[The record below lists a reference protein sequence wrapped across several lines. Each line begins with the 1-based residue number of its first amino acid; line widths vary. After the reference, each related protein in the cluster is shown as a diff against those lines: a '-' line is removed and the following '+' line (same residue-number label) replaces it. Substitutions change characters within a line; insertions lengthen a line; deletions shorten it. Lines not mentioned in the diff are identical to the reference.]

1 MVLSCLGFISSK
13 KHVFSFNI
21 YLFKKI
27 CLPCGTRRCFFS
39 PDALCSMHLYTPNN
53 YPRPPG
59 CFPDNCCNKDLFC
72 FIFMDD
78 TIINLKEFKVRA
90 KRQTLSVTGL
100 IIFNKKCVPLMMYLN
115 IITSSYIVILKR
127 EYFICCENVV

>member
-1 MVLSCLGFISSK
+1 MFSVSIFTCLKRFVCPAG
-13 KHVFSFNI
+13 H
-21 YLFKKI
+21 
-27 CLPCGTRRCFFS
+27 GDAFS
-39 PDALCSMHLYTPNN
+39 PQMHCAVCILYTPNN

-90 KRQTLSVTGL
+90 KRQTWSVTGL

>member
-1 MVLSCLGFISSK
+1 MNRCSDFLLCGIIMFRIHLFK
-13 KHVFSFNI
+13 EACFQFQ
-21 YLFKKI
+21 YLLFKKI

-100 IIFNKKCVPLMMYLN
+100 IISNKKCVPLMM
-115 IITSSYIVILKR
+115 S
-127 EYFICCENVV
+127 EYYYF